1 MPADP
6 PAQTTL
12 QHLLTVSPPMRA
24 KTLFSLVSGVLRDF
38 RQANRG
44 NVALTFGLAF
54 VPAVGLTGAAI
65 DYSRTNDVK
74 AGMQAALDS
83 TALMLAKEVAVSNQ
97 AQIEANAQKYFT
109 AIFKRP
115 DVNNIATSA
124 SFTTGSVSQL
134 TVNASASVPTAFMR
148 VFGYDAVT
156 VHASTTAK
164 WGNSRLRVALVL
176 DNTGSM
182 ASDGKMAALKTA
194 TNNLLT
200 QLQSAALANGDVYVS
215 IVPFAKDANLDPANY
230 QAPWIDWTDWDTKNG
245 SCSKT
250 SYTSKSSCQSHS
262 GVWTPANHSTWNG
275 CVVDRGN
282 SSGPAAGNY
291 DTNVVA
297 PDPATT
303 ATLFAAEQYDSC
315 PQASLPL
322 SDNWTAMST
331 LVNGMTP
338 GGNTNQAI
346 GLALGWMSLAGGG
359 PFTVPPMDPSYS
371 YSQVIVLLTDGLN
384 TEDRWYTRQSSIDAR
399 EKLTCANIKAAGILL
414 YTVQVNT
421 GRDAT
426 STMLKNCASDT
437 NKFFL
442 LTSADEIV
450 TTFNT
455 ISTELGRLF
464 VAN

>member
-1 MPADP
+1 
-6 PAQTTL
+6 
-12 QHLLTVSPPMRA
+12 MRA
-24 KTLFSLVSGVLRDF
+24 TTVLSLLSGAF
-38 RQANRG
+38 RTFGCANAG
-44 NVALTFGLAF
+44 NVAMAFGLTI
-54 VPAVGLTGAAI
+54 VPAIGLSGAAV
-65 DYSRTNDVK
+65 DYSRTNSVK
-74 AGMQAALDS
+74 AGMQTALDS
-83 TALMLAKEVAVSNQ
+83 TALMLAKEAAVSSQ
-97 AQIEANAQKYFT
+97 AQIQANAQKYFS
-109 AIFKRP
+109 AVFSRP
-115 DVNNIATSA
+115 DVNNVSA
-124 SFTTGSVSQL
+124 SASYTPGGVSQL
-134 TVNASASVPTAFMR
+134 TVTASASVPTAFMKI
-148 VFGYDAVT
+148 FGYNAVT
-156 VHASTTAK
+156 VNSSATAK
-164 WGNSRLRVALVL
+164 WGNSRLRVALAL

-182 ASDGKMAALKTA
+182 ASDGKIGALKTA

-200 QLQSAALANGDVYVS
+200 QLQSMASVSGNVYVS
-215 IVPFAKDANLDPANY
+215 IVPFSKDANLNPSNY
-230 QAPWIDWTDWDTKNG
+230 AEPWIDWTDWDANNG

-250 SYTSKSSCQSHS
+250 SYHNKSSCLSHT

-282 SSGPAAGNY
+282 SNAPASGAY

-297 PDPATT
+297 PSAGNT
-303 ATLFAAEQYDSC
+303 ATQFAAEQYASC
-315 PQASLPL
+315 PQGSLAL
-322 SDNWTAMST
+322 TDNWTQMTT

-359 PFTVPPMDPSYS
+359 PFTAPPMDPSYT

-384 TEDRWYTRQSSIDAR
+384 TQDRWYTSQSSIDGR
-399 EKLTCANIKAAGILL
+399 EKLTCDNIKAAGIVV

-421 GRDAT
+421 GGDPA
-426 STMLKNCASDT
+426 SSLLKNCASDS
-437 NKFFL
+437 NKYFL